1 MHEKHKYFVENLH
14 RFHNDPNPAAG
25 NWRPW
30 LYLFTQNKNLLRQ
43 DTGGP
48 TNNGNAFAAGSSGNE
63 RYRHNKRYRHNEE
76 DSQHHDLPQRSQ
88 GRHQQSARSRE
99 DNRKFSRPE
108 HVERSFDR
116 TPQHRSQVPNLSQPS
131 FDRTPQDRLIERFDR
146 TPQHRSQVPN
156 LPPPSF
162 DRTPQDRLI
171 EPFNRTPQ
179 HRSQVPHLPQPSR
192 PFEEHPPEEPTGPRH
207 CCICGT
213 SIQVLIIKTSIF
225 PVRNLRNT

>member
-1 MHEKHKYFVENLH
+1 MHQKHKYFVDTLR

-25 NWRPW
+25 NWPRW
-30 LYLFTQNKNLLRQ
+30 CFLFTQNNNLLQ

-48 TNNGNAFAAGSSGNE
+48 TNNGNAFAARSLGNE
-63 RYRHNKRYRHNEE
+63 RYRHNGRYRHNEG

-88 GRHQQSARSRE
+88 TRYQQSARPRE
-99 DNRKFSRPE
+99 DNRKVSRPE
-108 HVERSFDR
+108 HMERSFDR
-116 TPQHRSQVPNLSQPS
+116 TPQHRSQVPNL
-131 FDRTPQDRLIERFDR
+131 PQ
-146 TPQHRSQVPN
+146 
-156 LPPPSF
+156 PSF

-171 EPFNRTPQ
+171 EPFDRTPQ
-179 HRSQVPHLPQPSR
+179 HRSQVTNLPQPSR
-192 PFEEHPPEEPTGPRH
+192 PFGEHPPEEPREPRH